1 MMTIFHAVGG
11 GDLLAY
17 IGPGAGLSMLGA
29 LVAVACVLLLALI
42 APILY
47 PIRLL
52 RAWLRRRRERRA
64 AFESSRQDEGVLAE
78 ATAPRGTSV

>member
-1 MMTIFHAVGG
+1 MMTIINTLGG

-29 LVAVACVLLLALI
+29 LFAVACVLLLALI

-52 RAWLRRRRERRA
+52 RAGLRRRRERL
-64 AFESSRQDEGVLAE
+64 AFLESQRQDENVLAE
-78 ATAPRGTSV
+78 ATRPTGMSR

>member
-1 MMTIFHAVGG
+1 MMNIFNAWGG

-29 LVAVACVLLLALI
+29 LFAVACVLLLALI
-42 APILY
+42 APLLY

-52 RAWLRRRRERRA
+52 RAWLRRRREQRDSL
-64 AFESSRQDEGVLAE
+64 ESQRQDESVLAE
-78 ATAPRGTSV
+78 ATGPTGMSL